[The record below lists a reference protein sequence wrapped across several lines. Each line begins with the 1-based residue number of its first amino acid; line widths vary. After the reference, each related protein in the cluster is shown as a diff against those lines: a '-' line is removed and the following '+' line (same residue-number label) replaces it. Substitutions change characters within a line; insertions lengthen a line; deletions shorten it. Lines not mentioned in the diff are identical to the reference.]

1 MHNAGICCLDHSPW
15 AVSLLARGS
24 ASDEQVRVG
33 GRREAVGVPSEQPS
47 DVGGARGWISTVTCI
62 GPCGGTGNEGIGD
75 ASSLL

>member
-1 MHNAGICCLDHSPW
+1 MSSGVCIMLAFVCLDHSPW

-33 GRREAVGVPSEQPS
+33 GRREGVGVPSEQPF

-62 GPCGGTGNEGIGD
+62 GPCGGTGD
-75 ASSLL
+75 ASNLL